1 MISTSVGNSVEVK
14 VNRSSLA
21 ASRPRIDNVS
31 LLRIACF
38 EGSNSASAAVMYVTL
53 RFILK
58 NILRKKR
65 TRKRVERRCI
75 KLCPSVHEMVAQVID
90 VLKVGPDNV
99 L

>member
-1 MISTSVGNSVEVK
+1 
-14 VNRSSLA
+14 
-21 ASRPRIDNVS
+21 
-31 LLRIACF
+31 
-38 EGSNSASAAVMYVTL
+38 MYVTL